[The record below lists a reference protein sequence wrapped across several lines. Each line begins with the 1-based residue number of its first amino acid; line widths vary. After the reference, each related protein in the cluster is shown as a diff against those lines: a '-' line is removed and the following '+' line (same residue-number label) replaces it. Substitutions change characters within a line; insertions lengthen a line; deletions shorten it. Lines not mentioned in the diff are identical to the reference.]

1 MEYLVCI
8 DGDKTPSVF
17 VIFLTGKSFSQMAS
31 FDTEEEFQSFVEEQ
45 GDVERTELIAKK
57 FPDTRSDF
65 AWHFDYPNLFIH
77 GGRVD
82 PAKPTGKVKFL
93 SDLWHLSVQTLQW
106 KKLFL
111 MDGPKAR
118 Q

>member
-1 MEYLVCI
+1 MIVGE
-8 DGDKTPSVF
+8 TPFAF
-17 VIFLTGKSFSQMAS
+17 VLFLTGKSFSQMAQ
-31 FDTEEEFQSFVEEQ
+31 FDNETDFQSFVEH
-45 GDVERTELIAKK
+45 GSNVEKTDLIAKK
-57 FPDTRSDF
+57 FPDARNDF
-65 AWHFDYPNLFIH
+65 AWHFTYPNLFIH

-82 PAKPTGKVKFL
+82 PIKPTGKVKFL